1 MRNRRALAL
10 GAAVIVTVGL
20 SACTG
25 VGGGSGGP
33 DAGGAGAGDT
43 GEVKYLIPTPE
54 NAAETALIEENIAN
68 FEEQNPGITVT
79 VDTVPLEQLRTI
91 LQTQL
96 RSGSGPDVF
105 RYDTGPGYAGA
116 LNDAGLLYS
125 LTEAYEE
132 NDWPVYEFAQE
143 RVTFDDEIVGVPDEL
158 ETIGVFYNQG
168 LFEQYGVAEPESVS
182 DLIDAAQTLQENG
195 VIPFAFGNQEGWPAG
210 HILSMALSSA
220 IGPEGV
226 RELLAGERSWDSPEV
241 VDALEL
247 VFGQFRTEGFY
258 PESTNALNYDDAT
271 ALFYS
276 GQAAMVP
283 TGTWLIPDLEANAD
297 FEVGFFP
304 FPAVD
309 SAGVFT
315 GGIGEGIF
323 VSASA
328 QDPEAAVQFV
338 DYLVSEESGRFEI
351 EQLQLIPAFPVDTGN
366 IETGELLSR
375 VLERTE
381 EFASGS
387 GELGENIDV
396 NMSDT
401 FNKAMSDGIQ
411 AMLDGSLTAEEL
423 AAQLQAAAEASASD

>member
-1 MRNRRALAL
+1 MRNRRALVL
-10 GAAVIVTVGL
+10 GAAVVVTVGL

-25 VGGGSGGP
+25 VSGGGDAADGGDSGV
-33 DAGGAGAGDT
+33 
-43 GEVKYLIPTPE
+43 VKYLIPTPE
-54 NAAETALIEENIAN
+54 NAAETALIEENIAT
-68 FEEQNPGITVT
+68 FEEQNPGITVD
-79 VDTVPLEQLRTI
+79 VDTAPLEQLRTI

-116 LNDAGLLYS
+116 LNEAGLLYD
-125 LTEAYEE
+125 LTEVYEE
-132 NDWPVYEFAQE
+132 NDWPVYEFAKE
-143 RVTFDDEIVGVPDEL
+143 RVTFDDKVVGVPDEL
-158 ETIGVFYNQG
+158 ETIGVFYNQA
-168 LFEQYGVAEPESVS
+168 LFDQHGIAEPENVS
-182 DLIDAAQTLQENG
+182 DLIDAAETLREDG
-195 VIPFAFGNQEGWPAG
+195 VIPFAFGNQEGWPGG

-241 VDALEL
+241 VETLEL
-247 VFGQFRTEGFY
+247 VFGQFREAGFY
-258 PESTNALNYDDAT
+258 PESANALNYDDAT

-283 TGTWLIPDLEANAD
+283 TGTWLIPDLQANAD

-304 FPAVD
+304 FPTAD

-323 VSASA
+323 ISASA
-328 QDPEAAVQFV
+328 QDPEAAISFV
-338 DYLVSEESGRFEI
+338 DYLVSEESGQFEI
-351 EQLQLIPAFPVDTGN
+351 EQLQLIPAFPVDTEN

-401 FNKAMSDGIQ
+401 FNKVMSDGIQ
-411 AMLDGSLTAEEL
+411 ALLNGSLTAEEF
-423 AAQLQAAAEASASD
+423 AAQLEAAAEASASS